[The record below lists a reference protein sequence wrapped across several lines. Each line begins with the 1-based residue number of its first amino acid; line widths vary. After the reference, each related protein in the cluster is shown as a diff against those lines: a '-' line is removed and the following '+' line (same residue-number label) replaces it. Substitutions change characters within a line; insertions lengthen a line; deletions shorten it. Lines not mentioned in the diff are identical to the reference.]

1 MVNQTSFKPGEGGR
15 PKGSKNKVTI
25 EVKEFLN
32 NFLHDNLNTLQSDF
46 DKLDSKD
53 RLYFIEKILK
63 YIIPTKADN
72 NITRAINQYEDW
84 TEEQLQA
91 ELDRLNN
98 K

>member
-1 MVNQTSFKPGEGGR
+1 MVNLTSFKPGEGGR

-63 YIIPTKADN
+63 YIIPTKADH
-72 NITRAINQYEDW
+72 IIKKPINQYEDW

-98 K
+98 

>member
-53 RLYFIEKILK
+53 RLYFIEK
-63 YIIPTKADN
+63 Y
-72 NITRAINQYEDW
+72 
-84 TEEQLQA
+84 
-91 ELDRLNN
+91 
-98 K
+98 